1 MDGRL
6 TEHTLRRRPKRP
18 IAKSLDD
25 GRILTKSVAINEDCW
40 ARGAISSIDH
50 MSDAARPGE
59 ACLSSS
65 ATAQRE
71 RPTILLVD
79 DDLAL
84 GGVIRDYLSDEGFE
98 VIHVHNSMLALGVL
112 DTGRKIDLLLTDI
125 VMPEGMPHGV
135 SLALMARRYVQDVE
149 ILFMTGHPHV
159 LEAVGELPGKSFVK
173 PVDLA
178 ELTQEIRFR
187 LEA

>member
-1 MDGRL
+1 VSN
-6 TEHTLRRRPKRP
+6 P
-18 IAKSLDD
+18 
-25 GRILTKSVAINEDCW
+25 
-40 ARGAISSIDH
+40 
-50 MSDAARPGE
+50 
-59 ACLSSS
+59 
-65 ATAQRE
+65 ATAR
-71 RPTILLVD
+71 RGRHTILLVD
-79 DDLAL
+79 DDLAV
-84 GGVIRDYLSDEGFE
+84 GGVITDYLSEEDFE
-98 VIHVHNSMLALGVL
+98 VIHVHDSMMALGVL

-159 LEAVGELPGKSFVK
+159 LEAVGELPGKAFVK

-178 ELTQEIRFR
+178 ELTQEIRRR

>member
-1 MDGRL
+1 
-6 TEHTLRRRPKRP
+6 
-18 IAKSLDD
+18 
-25 GRILTKSVAINEDCW
+25 
-40 ARGAISSIDH
+40 
-50 MSDAARPGE
+50 MSN
-59 ACLSSS
+59 S
-65 ATAQRE
+65 ATARRE
-71 RPTILLVD
+71 RRTILLVD

-84 GGVIRDYLSDEGFE
+84 GGVIKDYLSEEDFE
-98 VIHVHNSMLALGVL
+98 VIHVHDSMAALGVL

-159 LEAVGELPGKSFVK
+159 LEAVRELPGKAFVK

-178 ELTQEIRFR
+178 ELTQEIRRR

>member
-1 MDGRL
+1 VNNSAIARRGR
-6 TEHTLRRRPKRP
+6 H
-18 IAKSLDD
+18 
-25 GRILTKSVAINEDCW
+25 
-40 ARGAISSIDH
+40 
-50 MSDAARPGE
+50 
-59 ACLSSS
+59 
-65 ATAQRE
+65 
-71 RPTILLVD
+71 TILLVD

-84 GGVIRDYLSDEGFE
+84 GRVIKDYLSEEDFE
-98 VIHVHNSMLALGVL
+98 VIHVHNSMVALGVL

-149 ILFMTGHPHV
+149 VLFMTGHPHV
-159 LEAVGELPGKSFVK
+159 LEAVGELPGKAFVK

-178 ELTQEIRFR
+178 ELTQEIRRR

>member
-1 MDGRL
+1 
-6 TEHTLRRRPKRP
+6 
-18 IAKSLDD
+18 
-25 GRILTKSVAINEDCW
+25 
-40 ARGAISSIDH
+40 
-50 MSDAARPGE
+50 MSN
-59 ACLSSS
+59 S
-65 ATAQRE
+65 ATARRE

-84 GGVIRDYLSDEGFE
+84 GGVIKDYLSEEDFE
-98 VIHVHNSMLALGVL
+98 VIHVNDSMVALGVL

-159 LEAVGELPGKSFVK
+159 LEAVGELPGKAFVK

-178 ELTQEIRFR
+178 ELTQEIRRR
-187 LEA
+187 LAA